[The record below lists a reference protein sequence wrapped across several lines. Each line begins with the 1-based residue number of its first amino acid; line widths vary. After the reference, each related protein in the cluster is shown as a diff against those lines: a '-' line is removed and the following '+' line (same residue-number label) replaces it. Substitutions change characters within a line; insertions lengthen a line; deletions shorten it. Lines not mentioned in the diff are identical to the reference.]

1 MENEIAENK
10 SIQEKYDGED
20 EIEGFL
26 IGRRCR
32 RSRRRR
38 ASAAVLLNAERSV
51 KVLIFAVLDCGVC
64 VVPKH
69 AKRGICGGL
78 EECTTC

>member
-10 SIQEKYDGED
+10 SIQEEYDGED
-20 EIEGFL
+20 EVERFL

-32 RSRRRR
+32 RGRRR

>member
-10 SIQEKYDGED
+10 NIQEKYDGED

-32 RSRRRR
+32 RRRRR
-38 ASAAVLLNAERSV
+38 AAAAVLLNAERSV

-78 EECTTC
+78 DECTTC

>member
-10 SIQEKYDGED
+10 SVQEKYDGED

-32 RSRRRR
+32 SRRRR
-38 ASAAVLLNAERSV
+38 AAAAVLLNAERSV

-78 EECTTC
+78 EECATC